1 MNPTVG
7 LRPRITALAAIT
19 VGVALTIGAFVLVG
33 VLRSRL
39 DEAAT
44 NSAELRAR
52 DVAALADVDALPR
65 RLALPGE
72 ESAFVQVVDVDGRVV
87 ASTENIEGESPVAT
101 ARPVGNQRLLL
112 TMGIAP
118 LDDARPMRVAVL
130 NATTSDGVVTV
141 YAGESLRSVSDTTSA
156 VILLLALGVPL
167 LALIVA
173 AVTWWAVGRTLRPV
187 REITHTLSEITTS
200 DLHRRVPVPPASDE
214 IGELANTV
222 NDTLAR
228 LDHSVETQRRFVAD
242 ASHELRGPLAALR
255 ADLEISVTHPDR
267 TIWTDVA
274 RDTLGDVERLQHLT
288 DDLLLLARLD
298 THRTRPHQAVD
309 LAEVATE
316 AVSAIRRD
324 DVTITT
330 TGLDTPAVV
339 RGDPEQL
346 QRMMRNLVHNGE
358 EHAEQRIA
366 VGVVTDDRA
375 VRIAVSDDGPGIS
388 PENRDR
394 VFERFVRLDSART
407 RDTGGTGLGLAI
419 VNDVVASHHGTITIT
434 DGHLGGAT
442 FTVEIPRSQP
452 ATPASSPGN
461 VTAC

>member
-1 MNPTVG
+1 M
-7 LRPRITALAAIT
+7 
-19 VGVALTIGAFVLVG
+19 
-33 VLRSRL
+33 
-39 DEAAT
+39 
-44 NSAELRAR
+44 
-52 DVAALADVDALPR
+52 
-65 RLALPGE
+65 
-72 ESAFVQVVDVDGRVV
+72 QVVDADGRVV

-101 ARPVGNQRLLL
+101 TRPVGNQRLML
-112 TMGIAP
+112 TMGIEP
-118 LDDARPMRVAVL
+118 LDNAQPMRVAVL

-141 YAGESLRSVSDTTSA
+141 YAGESLRAVSDTTSA
-156 VILLLALGVPL
+156 VIVLLALGVPL

-187 REITHTLSEITTS
+187 RRITHTMSEITTS
-200 DLHRRVPVPPASDE
+200 DLHRRVPVPLVSDE

-274 RDTLGDVERLQHLT
+274 RNTLGDVERLQYLT

-298 THRTRPHQAVD
+298 ANQQRPHQAVD
-309 LAEVATE
+309 LVEIATE
-316 AVSAIRRD
+316 ATGSIRRD

-330 TGLDTPAVV
+330 TGLDTASHV

-346 QRMMRNLVHNGE
+346 QRMMRNLVHNSE
-358 EHAEQRIA
+358 AHAEQHIA
-366 VGVVTDDRA
+366 VSVVTDDRT
-375 VRIAVSDDGPGIS
+375 VRIAVSDDGPGVS
-388 PENRDR
+388 PEDR
-394 VFERFVRLDSART
+394 ERIFERFVRLDSART

-419 VNDVVASHHGTITIT
+419 VSDVVASHHGTITVT
-434 DGHLGGAT
+434 DGDLGGAT
-442 FTVEIPRSQP
+442 FTVEIPTSQP
-452 ATPASSPGN
+452 DLLAPSPANPN
-461 VTAC
+461 AR